1 MHARIASLSVLSA
14 SVIVLAGCAAVPASD
29 EPTGAT
35 STPSASSSKS
45 LDAEPATGETF
56 SGTGYSFAAPEG
68 WTETAPPAGTTAPDV
83 FVASSDASDGFAD
96 NVNVLIQE
104 GVVTPDIVES
114 TGVEQLSEIWKT
126 DVEIGDRVEIAGEE
140 VAHLA
145 ADMDL
150 NGIAYVIDQYY
161 LVDGEKSYIV
171 TFSSDAEATSAERTA
186 LAESVLGTWAWE

>member
-1 MHARIASLSVLSA
+1 MVS
-14 SVIVLAGCAAVPASD
+14 
-29 EPTGAT
+29 PTT
-35 STPSASSSKS
+35 
-45 LDAEPATGETF
+45 
-56 SGTGYSFAAPEG
+56 
-68 WTETAPPAGTTAPDV
+68 
-83 FVASSDASDGFAD
+83 
-96 NVNVLIQE
+96 VNVLIQE

-171 TFSSDAEATSAERTA
+171 TFSSDAGATSAERTA